1 MNPSIIYKQFHI
13 YVPLDKMTGLQW
25 FSLLPN
31 YGESYGNI
39 HTKYRFIKQPKLL
52 DIGNGDIRTMIRET
66 IKPFDSSIDLL
77 SDPDEQYSGTSSN
90 KKYHALVQQYFGDE
104 YDGTIIDEHNLRGNK
119 DYLADDL
126 AGPSE
131 VVLWKNYDKLLEV
144 QLLEKGGAK
153 IPRKNTRKKGRKKQ
167 IRRAKKSRKNQKK
180 SKKTRNKI
188 L

>member
-13 YVPLDKMTGLQW
+13 YVPLDKMSGLQW
-25 FSLLPN
+25 FSLLAN

-39 HTKYRFIKQPKLL
+39 HTKYMFIKQPKLL

-90 KKYHALVQQYFGDE
+90 KKYHALVQKYFGDE
-104 YDGTIIDEHNLRGNK
+104 YDGTIIDENNLRGNK
-119 DYLADDL
+119 DYLEDDL

-144 QLLEKGGAK
+144 NLLEKGGAK
-153 IPRKNTRKKGRKKQ
+153 IPRKNTRKNTRKKSSRKR
-167 IRRAKKSRKNQKK
+167 IRRAKKSRKNK
-180 SKKTRNKI
+180 
-188 L
+188 